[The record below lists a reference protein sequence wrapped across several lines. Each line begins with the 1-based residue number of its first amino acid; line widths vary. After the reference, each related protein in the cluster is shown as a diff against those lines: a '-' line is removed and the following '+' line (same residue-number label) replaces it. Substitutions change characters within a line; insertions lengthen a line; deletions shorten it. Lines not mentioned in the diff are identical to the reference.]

1 MCKETYAK
9 QIREK
14 RQRLGMTQKEFAD
27 ALEMPKYG
35 DRTIRRWE
43 NGECYPSALELRGI
57 LAFPENVAFPND
69 EHAKYKAIDLFAGIG
84 GTRLGF
90 L

>member
-35 DRTIRRWE
+35 D
-43 NGECYPSALELRGI
+43 CLR
-57 LAFPENVAFPND
+57 FD
-69 EHAKYKAIDLFAGIG
+69 YCDL
-84 GTRLGF
+84 LQY